1 MKIKKLKKRWY
12 VLFISLLLMAA
23 GIFTYALTASHEA
36 TTLGYNVYIDEVSY
50 YTYPKILEGSGSW
63 LRNKD
68 EINGSFLNRNVAVYC
83 LQHYKASPNG
93 IIYNEAPGSSIN
105 AAVYLAMSAPID
117 ELGIRSIVKND
128 GHDGDRE
135 YLVRQLLVW
144 YCTDGLKSES
154 GLNNA
159 PACKGRNGVEYD
171 SNFSKSYSSELSA
184 SSQGIRVTP
193 QDDGIGEAFLSG
205 IKNLRGLL
213 DKYADGNELNWDS
226 SSYEVEAFNSTYNI
240 AKGLSASSNLN
251 LNDTEIEIYATYN
264 GAKDD
269 KIKFRTSPNGENINQ
284 VSPKETFCVLIPIDY
299 NISNVELV
307 AETNNAKKV
316 TGKAYYTMAGS
327 YQEVA
332 VADYETVNRSST
344 AKVTGNAPVL
354 NIIKTD
360 EQGNKLGGAVFEIYK
375 MHELNNAPAN
385 SKRWTDPSDNKEY
398 AITYVTKVRTQSNA
412 NNLGIARFT
421 AEQNVK
427 YMVKEVQ
434 APVNYELPA
443 EKDRAKSTYL
453 QIGQTNTVTFIDKKI
468 TDTHLYIRKVSLESR
483 NAVDNK
489 EISEDDLER
498 LEGAEFTIEDIT
510 PNGASQEGLIN
521 TDGTRKK
528 FKTNEN
534 GVISCKVKANHRYKV
549 TEVTPP
555 PGYKLP
561 DKESDK
567 VKEIDVVQD
576 SNKNIVEFQD
586 PKVKGTLSI
595 KKVSKRDPNTSLE
608 GVEFKLLNSKG
619 NVVKRGKTDK
629 FGKLQFENLDL
640 GKYKLVETKAKQG
653 YIIPDDLKKGIE
665 VEVTENNNVVKY
677 PTNSTS
683 GTVSNE
689 QIMGRIAIRKV
700 DEVTGKPVKGTTVY
714 GLYSDSACTQEIEK
728 LTSVDGA
735 LSNESKELPYK
746 MYYLKEIQAPD
757 GYELSSKVTPVN
769 INQPTT
775 KKTYIV
781 TVSDTPK
788 RIVLRLFKKDSR
800 ESKYLAGA
808 GFQLYKINDDKS
820 ESKISY
826 KDGTWTLQDTFYTNA
841 EGYLEIPCWLRYGK
855 YKLVEVQ
862 APEGYN
868 KIKDIEI
875 TLDDSTKLNS
885 VGVASVTVD
894 NDKILG
900 NVKLTKVKGSDN
912 VTVPNTSFALYRVTD
927 KNIMYGYKG
936 DNGDAD
942 KKIKQGLES
951 LVTEG
956 KQFTIKDIPS
966 ENKKEP
972 NPAEPVID
980 SITVDKDFPQP
991 TGQEL
996 KVKANIRGPKDMK
1009 VKFIVGDLNG
1019 NEYVRQDYSEKTEVK
1034 VSFTQPGDK
1043 RIIVVVRYNDNGTTK
1058 FKRGSIFFQI
1068 VAASNKINPKDLEK
1082 PLQVIQN
1089 TPTIYEDQPNP
1100 NTEDK
1105 NVYNQTNLVKDK
1117 LNGVEYVNSYT
1128 TDKDGSLVVNDLPY
1142 GYYFFVE
1149 EKVDEPCVQDTT
1161 PIVFKVAEQGK
1172 TLEYTMHNNTITKFE
1187 LTKTDVSDGKLLP
1200 NTEFAIYG
1208 DDKKT
1213 VVDSGVTDENGI
1225 ATFWLTP
1232 GTYYYQEIKAPEGYQ
1247 IDTGLYEFTVNDNDT
1262 VVKAHMTNSKQ
1273 GFIITKTDVSDG
1285 TLLPNTEFA
1294 IYKDDK
1300 TTIITTGVTDEKGE
1314 AKFSLGTGT
1323 YYYQE
1328 IKAPEG
1334 YQIDNGLYQFVIK
1347 ENDEIVRAH
1356 MTNTKLPRTGT
1367 VLSNDKLPLE
1377 ITLAVVML
1385 SGLVVFFVRKKVRNK

>member
-1 MKIKKLKKRWY
+1 MEIKKLKKKWY
-12 VLFISLLLMAA
+12 ILFISLLLMIA
-23 GIFTYALTASHEA
+23 GIAAYATQVTYN
-36 TTLGYNVYIDEVSY
+36 GGVYQPYVFV
-50 YTYPKILEGSGSW
+50 
-63 LRNKD
+63 
-68 EINGSFLNRNVAVYC
+68 INGVRYGTGVKYLRDNGNYKLANDNTTEWGRTVYDTYGTFVNNESAVYC
-83 LQHYKASPNG
+83 LEHDKDTPNSD
-93 IIYNEAPGSSIN
+93 YTNADKVEIN
-105 AAVYLAMSAPID
+105 LAVYYAIYGRQQDLN
-117 ELGIRSIVKND
+117 LGMANFD
-128 GHDGDRE
+128 AE
-135 YLVRQLLVW
+135 YYVRQLLVW
-144 YCTDGLKSES
+144 YFVSGDDECGEPPCKIDGKAIRTDHNGLPDSGIYVVSEDKKPIVQAYYNGIENIRKLVKENKDKETLKFKNDNNGVYEAISYNKNYLIARGLELDTAANIQSNEIKIEGWVDGESSANSEIKFKESENSSDYITSVTPGQEFVALIPVKYDVNKCYIKGYITDAKKASGEVWLAGVEKQQKIIKPTLVDVPNTFVTAKLHKSEGLMTVHKQDIDTKSALKGAKFQIYRMYQSNDKPNDSRVKEYISPYDNKSYWVTPVSNNYTDANGNSDFRLTAGIRYRILEVVPPDGYQLPTNPKDLNKEIFIGTDGKHET
-154 GLNNA
+154 
-159 PACKGRNGVEYD
+159 VIFED
-171 SNFSKSYSSELSA
+171 E
-184 SSQGIRVTP
+184 
-193 QDDGIGEAFLSG
+193 
-205 IKNLRGLL
+205 
-213 DKYADGNELNWDS
+213 
-226 SSYEVEAFNSTYNI
+226 
-240 AKGLSASSNLN
+240 
-251 LNDTEIEIYATYN
+251 
-264 GAKDD
+264 
-269 KIKFRTSPNGENINQ
+269 KIKDSDVYI
-284 VSPKETFCVLIPIDY
+284 
-299 NISNVELV
+299 
-307 AETNNAKKV
+307 KKV
-316 TGKAYYTMAGS
+316 
-327 YQEVA
+327 
-332 VADYETVNRSST
+332 ST
-344 AKVTGNAPVL
+344 EPGEDGEPKRL
-354 NIIKTD
+354 K
-360 EQGNKLGGAVFEIYK
+360 GAVFTVEDISDTDK
-375 MHELNNAPAN
+375 DNSKLTKDGSQNTDPKNLLEWTTNERGVIKAPALN
-385 SKRWTDPSDNKEY
+385 GHRY
-398 AITYVTKVRTQSNA
+398 RIT
-412 NNLGIARFT
+412 
-421 AEQNVK
+421 
-427 YMVKEVQ
+427 EVQ
-434 APVNYELPA
+434 APA
-443 EKDRAKSTYL
+443 
-453 QIGQTNTVTFIDKKI
+453 G
-468 TDTHLYIRKVSLESR
+468 
-483 NAVDNK
+483 
-489 EISEDDLER
+489 
-498 LEGAEFTIEDIT
+498 
-510 PNGASQEGLIN
+510 
-521 TDGTRKK
+521 
-528 FKTNEN
+528 
-534 GVISCKVKANHRYKV
+534 YKV
-549 TEVTPP
+549 AT
-555 PGYKLP
+555 
-561 DKESDK
+561 DN
-567 VKEIDVVQD
+567 VKTIVIDPKTIWNV
-576 SNKNIVEFQD
+576 VEFQD
-586 PKVKGTLSI
+586 PKVKGTLLI

-619 NVVKRGKTDK
+619 NVVKRGRTNKA
-629 FGKLQFENLDL
+629 GKLLFKDLDL
-640 GKYKLVETKAKQG
+640 GKYKLVETKTIPG
-653 YIIPDDLKKGIE
+653 YIIPNDLKNGIE
-665 VEVTENNNVVKY
+665 VEVKSDDEDNLVTY
-677 PTNSTS
+677 PTNSTT

-689 QIMGRIAIRKV
+689 KITGKVAIKKV
-700 DEVTGKPVKGTTVY
+700 DEETGKPVKGTAIY
-714 GLYSDSACTQEIEK
+714 GLYSDSACTQEVDK

-735 LSNESKELPYK
+735 LSNESKEVEYGT
-746 MYYLKEIQAPD
+746 YYLKEIQAPD

-781 TVSDTPK
+781 TVSDAPK
-788 RIVLRLFKKDSR
+788 RIILRLFKKDSK
-800 ESKYLAGA
+800 EEKYLAGA
-808 GFQLYKINDDKS
+808 GFQLYKINDDGT
-820 ESKISY
+820 ESKIAY
-826 KDGTWTLQDTFYTNA
+826 TDGDWVLQDTFYTNSD
-841 EGYLEIPCWLRYGK
+841 GYLEIPYWLRYGK

-875 TLDDSTKLNS
+875 TLDGNTKLNS

-936 DNGDAD
+936 DDGDAD
-942 KKIKQGLES
+942 KNIKQGLES

-956 KQFTIKDIPS
+956 KQFTIKNIPS
-966 ENKKEP
+966 TDNKDP
-972 NPAEPVID
+972 HPSTPVID

-996 KVKANIRGPKDMK
+996 NVKANIRGPKDMK
-1009 VKFIVGDLNG
+1009 IKFVVGDLNG
-1019 NEYVRQDYSEKTEVK
+1019 NEFVRQDFSEKTEAK
-1034 VSFTQPGDK
+1034 ISFSSTGSK
-1043 RIIVVVRYNDNGTTK
+1043 RLIVIVRWDDNGTIK
-1058 FKRGSIFFQI
+1058 YIRGSIFFQI
-1068 VAASNKINPKDLEK
+1068 VAASDKINAKDLEK

-1100 NTEDK
+1100 NVEEK
-1105 NVYNQTNLVKDK
+1105 NVYNQTILVKEN
-1117 LNGVEYVNSYT
+1117 LNGVEYVDSYVT
-1128 TDKDGSLVVNDLPY
+1128 GEDGSLEVNDLPY

-1172 TLEYTMHNNTITKFE
+1172 TLEYTMHNNIITKFE
-1187 LTKTDVSDGKLLP
+1187 LTKTDISDGKLLP